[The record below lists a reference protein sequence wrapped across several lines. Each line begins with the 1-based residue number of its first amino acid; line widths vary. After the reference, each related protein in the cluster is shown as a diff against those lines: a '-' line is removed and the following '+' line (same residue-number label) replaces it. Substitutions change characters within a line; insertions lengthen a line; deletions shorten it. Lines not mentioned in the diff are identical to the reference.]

1 MCLAG
6 GSKNRSR
13 KVRLGADIG
22 SATDSTHMLAG
33 RRELADAMF
42 QLSGRRE
49 LQWKTE
55 SFLQRRE

>member
-22 SATDSTHMLAG
+22 GATDSTHMLAG
-33 RRELADAMF
+33 RRELVDAMF

-49 LQWKTE
+49 L
-55 SFLQRRE
+55 

>member
-6 GSKNRSR
+6 ASKNRSR

-49 LQWKTE
+49 L
-55 SFLQRRE
+55 

>member
-1 MCLAG
+1 LPAAA
-6 GSKNRSR
+6 KNRSR

-49 LQWKTE
+49 L
-55 SFLQRRE
+55 

>member
-1 MCLAG
+1 MPAAA
-6 GSKNRSR
+6 KNRSR
-13 KVRLGADIG
+13 KGRLGADIG

-49 LQWKTE
+49 L
-55 SFLQRRE
+55 